1 MKKRHMFGFLST
13 ITDPLL
19 PFWIDGAHQSGIENI
34 VVICDSMLLDEK
46 ESGIWEERTG
56 SAFEKIDNGGL
67 NIYSPIFLHTPF
79 YFVEN
84 HNSVSLLRLVEKLDL
99 TCLFNA
105 GTPRQLSQRILSSV
119 SNGVVNVH
127 PGLLPKYRGCTAVEW
142 ALYNGDKVGNTA
154 HFMDRGYV
162 TGPIITSECYEFP
175 PGADY
180 KTIRS
185 MVYKNGCVLAGKVL
199 SMIQDDDLKP
209 VDASSQDPNEGEC
222 RRPIPEEKMSAMLAE
237 IQRKATLIKEDE
249 CHE

>member
-19 PFWIDGAHQSGIENI
+19 PFWIDSAHQSGIENI

-46 ESGIWEERTG
+46 ESAIWEERTG
-56 SAFEKIDNGGL
+56 GAFERKDNGGV
-67 NIYSPIFLHTPF
+67 NIYSPKFLHIPF
-79 YFVEN
+79 YFIDS
-84 HNSVSLLRLVEKLDL
+84 HNSDSLLRLVDKLDL

-105 GTPRQLSQRILSSV
+105 GTPRQLSRRILSSI

-154 HFMDRGYV
+154 HFMDSGYD
-162 TGPIITSECYEFP
+162 TGPIIASECYELP
-175 PGADY
+175 RGANY
-180 KTIRS
+180 QNVRT
-185 MVYKNGCVLAGKVL
+185 MVYENGCVLAGKVL
-199 SMIQDDDLKP
+199 SIIQNDDLKP
-209 VDASSQDPNEGEC
+209 IDARPQDPNEGEC
-222 RRPIPEEKMSAMLAE
+222 RRPIPEEKMNTMLAE
-237 IQRKATLIKEDE
+237 MVRRATLTKEDE